1 MLVHVVAL
9 VTLDSCLARL
19 HLVDSCDTGFED
31 AVLLVHVVMLVT
43 LDFCYT
49 SVEDLVLL
57 DTRRRLCYKGL
68 ENFVWIDYT
77 LSCSTTLVRP
87 SITMGPEDAGTSDYF
102 YIRPDFDLHEL

>member
-31 AVLLVHVVMLVT
+31 VVLLVHVVMLVT

-77 LSCSTTLVRP
+77 LLRSTTLV
-87 SITMGPEDAGTSDYF
+87 
-102 YIRPDFDLHEL
+102 